1 MEVQEI
7 DAQEEEMCL
16 TNGAQLHRPHG
27 RMTDVQTY
35 DRASASALIIIG
47 IRESN
52 TVVLTTVCAATEA
65 ERNVSLWE
73 KLAGGGE
80 DGGWRQW
87 ERARW

>member
-1 MEVQEI
+1 MS
-7 DAQEEEMCL
+7 L
-16 TNGAQLHRPHG
+16 TNGARLHLPHG

-35 DRASASALIIIG
+35 SRPSASVLTIIG
-47 IRESN
+47 RRKSN
-52 TVVLTTVCAATEA
+52 TVVLTTVCAATGA